1 MFLVRNSSWTFS
13 ISQFTN
19 HEGHNCRYFGYFWKI
34 IEKIIF
40 LNFKILRKNYGI
52 YFLSQIVKQANM
64 EMSFTFGLQGALQNV
79 SQFNSTKLVLPS
91 TMTTTIMVTKSC
103 MESSLR
109 DLPLDPISILVSLQ
123 YVFPHQVSILSFG
136 SLKKQHSCCKQ
147 CGCHKYFLQS
157 WKPANFSRT
166 QLR

>member
-1 MFLVRNSSWTFS
+1 M
-13 ISQFTN
+13 
-19 HEGHNCRYFGYFWKI
+19 
-34 IEKIIF
+34 
-40 LNFKILRKNYGI
+40 
-52 YFLSQIVKQANM
+52 SQIVKQANM

-123 YVFPHQVSILSFG
+123 YVFSHQVSILAKMSFG
-136 SLKKQHSCCKQ
+136 SLKKTA
-147 CGCHKYFLQS
+147 FL
-157 WKPANFSRT
+157 
-166 QLR
+166 L